1 MVVLAF
7 NCGSSS
13 VKFGLFQGGP
23 DGAAGGRRVQALARG
38 HVDGV
43 STGDAT
49 VRLQIGERVEEA
61 RVPLAGYEAAV
72 QHVLARLAASERAGL
87 RPAAAVGHRVVH
99 GADRFRHPVLID
111 DTVLA
116 GLEALEDLAPLHN
129 RPSLAGIR
137 AARAVLGPRMP
148 MVAVFDT
155 AFHAN
160 LPDHALTYAIPY
172 ELANRHGIRRFGFH
186 GLSYQSVLARYAEM
200 TETPEAAA
208 TLVALHLGN
217 GCSAAAIKEGRSV
230 DTSMGF
236 TPLEGLVM
244 GTRAGDLDPAI
255 VEYLTRREAVPVDT
269 VAEWLNSRSGL
280 LGLSG
285 LSSDMRVLLEREGD
299 HPGARL
305 AIAVF
310 CYRARKYIGA
320 YLAALGG
327 AQAVVFTGGIGE
339 HSPEIRA
346 RICAGMDWCGLRLDP
361 ARNAAAVGAE
371 GCVSPPDAPL
381 KAYVIAAAEEPVIA
395 REAASCVARSN
406 GRASEVRSRSS

>member
-1 MVVLAF
+1 MAILAL

-13 VKFGLFQGGP
+13 VKFGLFQLKQGAPPRDRPGHGGERLA
-23 DGAAGGRRVQALARG
+23 DGL
-38 HVDGV
+38 VDGL
-43 STGDAT
+43 STRDSL
-49 VRLQIGERVEEA
+49 VRLRIGERVEET
-61 RVPLAGYEAAV
+61 RIPLEGHEAAV
-72 QHVLARLAASERAGL
+72 RHVLARLAAGASGGL
-87 RPAAAVGHRVVH
+87 FPLEAVGHRVVH
-99 GADRFRHPVLID
+99 GGNRFRHPVLID
-111 DTVLA
+111 DEVVVA
-116 GLEALEDLAPLHN
+116 IEALEELAPLHN

-137 AARAVLGPRMP
+137 TARAVLGPGVP

-155 AFHAN
+155 AFHASI
-160 LPDHALTYAIPY
+160 PDHASSYAISR
-172 ELANRHGIRRFGFH
+172 ELADRHGIRRFGFH
-186 GLSYQSVLARYAEM
+186 GISYQSVLARYCEM
-200 TETPEAAA
+200 TRTPKEAA

-217 GCSAAAIKEGRSV
+217 GCSAAAIKGGRSV

-244 GTRAGDLDPAI
+244 GTRSGDLDPAI
-255 VEYLTRREAVPVDT
+255 VEYLTRREAVPVGT
-269 VAEWLNSRSGL
+269 VGEWLSSRSGL

-285 LSSDMRVLLEREGD
+285 LSSDMRALLAREGD

-339 HSPEIRA
+339 HSPEVRA

-371 GCVSPPDAPL
+371 GCISPPTAVL
-381 KAYVIAAAEEPVIA
+381 KAYVIAADEEPIIA
-395 REAASCVARSN
+395 RETASCVARPTN
-406 GRASEVRSRSS
+406 ALRG

>member
-1 MVVLAF
+1 MSILAL

-13 VKFGLFQGGP
+13 VKFGLFQLNQGAPPRDRPGR
-23 DGAAGGRRVQALARG
+23 DGQRLADG
-38 HVDGV
+38 LVDGL
-43 STGDAT
+43 STRDSL
-49 VRLQIGERVEEA
+49 VRLRIGERVEET
-61 RVPLAGYEAAV
+61 RIPLEGHDAAV
-72 QHVLARLAASERAGL
+72 RHVLARLAAAGWGGL
-87 RPAAAVGHRVVH
+87 FPLAAVGHRVVH
-99 GADRFRHPVLID
+99 GADRFRQPVLID
-111 DTVLA
+111 DEVVVA
-116 GLEALEDLAPLHN
+116 IEALEELAPLHN

-137 AARAVLGPRMP
+137 TARAVLGPGVP

-155 AFHAN
+155 AFHAS
-160 LPDHALTYAIPY
+160 LPDHASRYAISG
-172 ELANRHGIRRFGFH
+172 ELADRHGIRRFGFH
-186 GLSYQSVLARYAEM
+186 GLSYQSVLARYCEM
-200 TETPEAAA
+200 TQTPEEAA

-217 GCSAAAIKEGRSV
+217 GCSAAAIKGGRSI

-244 GTRAGDLDPAI
+244 GTRSGDLDPAI
-255 VEYLTRREAVPVDT
+255 VGYLARREAVSADT
-269 VAEWLNSRSGL
+269 VDEWLSSRSGL

-285 LSSDMRVLLEREGD
+285 LSSDMRALLAREGD

-310 CYRARKYIGA
+310 CHRARKYIGA

-361 ARNAAAVGAE
+361 ARNAAAVDAE
-371 GCVSPPDAPL
+371 GCISPPDAAL
-381 KAYVIAAAEEPVIA
+381 KAYVIAADEEPVIA
-395 REAASCVARSN
+395 RETASCVARPTN
-406 GRASEVRSRSS
+406 ALQG

>member
-1 MVVLAF
+1 MAVLAL

-13 VKFGLFQGGP
+13 VKFGLFPLGS
-23 DGAAGGRRVQALARG
+23 GASPGDRQPALARG
-38 HVDGV
+38 QVDGL
-43 STGDAT
+43 STGDAS
-49 VRLQIGERVEEA
+49 VRFRIGERVEEA
-61 RVPLAGYEAAV
+61 RASLDGYEAAV
-72 QHVLARLAASERAGL
+72 RHVLARLAAAGRSGL
-87 RPAAAVGHRVVH
+87 PPIAAVGHRVVH

-111 DTVLA
+111 DAVVA
-116 GLEALEDLAPLHN
+116 GIEALEELAPLHN

-137 AARAVLGPRMP
+137 AARATLGSRMP

-155 AFHAN
+155 AFHAS
-160 LPDHALTYAIPY
+160 LPDHASTYAIPR
-172 ELANRHGIRRFGFH
+172 ELADRHGIRRFGFH

-200 TETPEAAA
+200 TETPEEAA

-217 GCSAAAIKEGRSV
+217 GCSAAAIKGGRSI

-255 VEYLTRREAVPVDT
+255 VEYLTRREAVPVAT
-269 VAEWLNSRSGL
+269 VGEWLNLRSGL

-285 LSSDMRVLLEREGD
+285 LSSDMRTLLAREGD
-299 HPGARL
+299 HAGARL
-305 AIAVF
+305 AVAVF

-320 YLAALGG
+320 YVAALGG
-327 AQAVVFTGGIGE
+327 AQAVIFTGGIGE

-361 ARNAAAVGAE
+361 ARNAAAVGSE
-371 GCVSPPDAPL
+371 GCVSPPNAAL
-381 KAYVIAAAEEPVIA
+381 KAYVLAADEEPVIA
-395 REAASCVARSN
+395 RETASCIARSTSVPR
-406 GRASEVRSRSS
+406 GEEHD

>member
-1 MVVLAF
+1 MVVLAL

-13 VKFGLFQGGP
+13 VKFGLFQLGP
-23 DGAAGGRRVQALARG
+23 GAPPGDRRQGLADGQ
-38 HVDGV
+38 VDGL
-43 STGDAT
+43 STGDALF
-49 VRLQIGERVEEA
+49 RLRIGERIEEA
-61 RVPLAGYEAAV
+61 RAPLEGHEAAV
-72 QHVLARLAASERAGL
+72 RHVLARLAAEAGAGL
-87 RPAAAVGHRVVH
+87 PPIAAVGHRAVH

-111 DTVLA
+111 DDVMA
-116 GLEALEDLAPLHN
+116 GLEALEELAPLHN

-137 AARAVLGPRMP
+137 TARAVLGPRVP

-155 AFHAN
+155 AFHASI
-160 LPDHALTYAIPY
+160 PDHVSSYAISR
-172 ELANRHGIRRFGFH
+172 ELAERHGIRRFGFH
-186 GLSYQSVLARYAEM
+186 GISYQSMLARYCEM
-200 TETPEAAA
+200 TKTPGEAA
-208 TLVALHLGN
+208 TFVALHLGN
-217 GCSAAAIKEGRSV
+217 GCSAAAIKGGRSV

-244 GTRAGDLDPAI
+244 GTRSGDLDPAI
-255 VEYLTRREAVPVDT
+255 VEYLVRREAVPVET
-269 VAEWLNSRSGL
+269 VGEWLNARSGL

-285 LSSDMRVLLEREGD
+285 LSSDMRALLAREGD

-327 AQAVVFTGGIGE
+327 ARAVVFTGGIGE

-361 ARNAAAVGAE
+361 ARNAAAVDAE
-371 GCVSPPDAPL
+371 GCISPPDAGL
-381 KAYVIAAAEEPVIA
+381 KAYVIAADEEPIIA
-395 REAASCVARSN
+395 RETASCVAQSKNPLR
-406 GRASEVRSRSS
+406 G

>member
-1 MVVLAF
+1 MLAL

-13 VKFGLFQGGP
+13 VKFGLFPLGL
-23 DGAAGGRRVQALARG
+23 GASSGDRQSALARG
-38 HVDGV
+38 QVDGL

-49 VRLQIGERVEEA
+49 ARFRIGERVEEA
-61 RVPLAGYEAAV
+61 RAPLDGYEAAV
-72 QHVLARLAASERAGL
+72 RHVLAQLAAAGRSGL
-87 RPAAAVGHRVVH
+87 PPIAAVGHRVVP

-111 DTVLA
+111 DAVVA
-116 GLEALEDLAPLHN
+116 GIEALEELAPLHN

-137 AARAVLGPRMP
+137 AARATLGPRMP

-155 AFHAN
+155 AFHAS
-160 LPDHALTYAIPY
+160 LPDHASTYAIPR
-172 ELANRHGIRRFGFH
+172 ELADGHGIRRFGFH

-200 TETPEAAA
+200 TGTPEEAA

-217 GCSAAAIKEGRSV
+217 GCSAAAIKGGRSI

-244 GTRAGDLDPAI
+244 STRAGDLDPAI
-255 VEYLTRREAVPVDT
+255 VEYLTRRESVPAAT
-269 VAEWLNSRSGL
+269 VGEWLNLRSGL

-285 LSSDMRVLLEREGD
+285 LSSDMRTLLAREGD
-299 HPGARL
+299 HAGARL
-305 AIAVF
+305 AVAVF

-320 YLAALGG
+320 YVAALGG
-327 AQAVVFTGGIGE
+327 AQAVIFTGGIGE

-361 ARNAAAVGAE
+361 ARNAAAVGSE
-371 GCVSPPDAPL
+371 GCVSPPDAAL
-381 KAYVIAAAEEPVIA
+381 KAYVLAADEEPVIA
-395 REAASCVARSN
+395 RETASCVARVKN
-406 GRASEVRSRSS
+406 SRPE